1 MKNEVSPELSALLS
15 AVANM
20 ADAPQHP
27 HPRKGDRRDGSVY
40 SPTPEIIT
48 AVQVAL
54 ITGRP
59 LLLAGP
65 PGCGKSSLAGFVART
80 LGFDYFEFVVDD
92 EASPQDLLWHVDVI
106 ARLRDAQLAVTGER
120 VPPINDY
127 IEPGRL
133 WWALDPDSAARRG
146 AGEDAPA
153 NRPCSK
159 PVDLDEGYEPQRAGA
174 VLLIDEIDKAESS
187 FCNGLLVPLGSRQ
200 FTVLDINRRVENG
213 PGRAPESPLVI
224 VTTNGERDLP
234 DAFVRRCVVL
244 SVEGPGA
251 ERLEA
256 IAKLHFPEISG
267 DVDLV
272 ERVQELAH
280 RFAKNAKEHAST
292 AEFLDLV
299 SVMLTLGADSD
310 AEQWKLVERLVVEK
324 PSVRKNLFAS
334 W

>member
-1 MKNEVSPELSALLS
+1 M
-15 AVANM
+15 ANV
-20 ADAPQHP
+20 PQHP

-80 LGFDYFEFVVDD
+80 LDFAYLEFVVTD
-92 EASPQDLLWHVDVI
+92 ESSPQDLLWNVDVI
-106 ARLRDAQLAVTGER
+106 ARLRDAQLATAGEK
-120 VPPINDY
+120 VPPLHDY
-127 IEPGRL
+127 IDPGPL
-133 WWALDPDSAARRG
+133 WWALNPASAARRG
-146 AGEDAPA
+146 ADDDVALS
-153 NRPCSK
+153 RPCSM
-159 PVDLDEGYEPQRAGA
+159 PVHLKDYEPQGAGA

-200 FTVLDINRRVENG
+200 FHVTDIDETVENG
-213 PGRAPESPLVI
+213 ADRAPESPLVI
-224 VTTNGERDLP
+224 ITTNGERDLP

-244 SVEGPGA
+244 PVEGPDA
-251 ERLEA
+251 ERLEE
-256 IAKLHFPEISG
+256 IARLHFPDVSG
-267 DVDLV
+267 DSALSA
-272 ERVQELAH
+272 RVRELAG
-280 RFAKNAKEHAST
+280 RFTKSAKDHAST

-299 SVMLTLGADSD
+299 SVMITFGGDSD
-310 AEQWKLVERLVVEK
+310 SDQWQLVERLVVEK
-324 PSVRKNLFAS
+324 SSVRRNLFTS

>member
-1 MKNEVSPELSALLS
+1 M
-15 AVANM
+15 ANV
-20 ADAPQHP
+20 PQHP

-80 LGFDYFEFVVDD
+80 LDFAYLEFVVTD
-92 EASPQDLLWHVDVI
+92 ESSPQDLLWNVDVI
-106 ARLRDAQLAVTGER
+106 ARLRDAQLATAGEQ
-120 VPPINDY
+120 VPPLHDY
-127 IEPGRL
+127 IDPGPL
-133 WWALDPDSAARRG
+133 WWALNPASAARRG
-146 AGEDAPA
+146 ADEDVELS
-153 NRPCSK
+153 RPCSM
-159 PVDLDEGYEPQRAGA
+159 PVHLKDYEPQGAGA

-200 FTVLDINRRVENG
+200 FHVTDIDETVENG
-213 PGRAPESPLVI
+213 ADRAPESPLVVI
-224 VTTNGERDLP
+224 TTNGERDLP

-244 SVEGPGA
+244 PVEGPDA
-251 ERLEA
+251 ERLEE
-256 IAKLHFPEISG
+256 IARLHFP
-267 DVDLV
+267 DVSEDSAMSA
-272 ERVQELAH
+272 RVRELAN
-280 RFAKNAKEHAST
+280 RFTKSAKDHAST

-299 SVMLTLGADSD
+299 SVMIAFGDDSD
-310 AEQWKLVERLVVEK
+310 SDQWQLVERLVVEK
-324 PSVRKNLFAS
+324 PNVRRNLFTS

>member
-1 MKNEVSPELSALLS
+1 MNEVSPVLAGLLS

-20 ADAPQHP
+20 ADVPQNP
-27 HPRKGDRRDGSVY
+27 QPRKGDRRDGSVY

-80 LGFDYFEFVVDD
+80 LDFSYLEFVVTD
-92 EASPQDLLWHVDVI
+92 ESAPQNLLWNVDVI
-106 ARLRDAQLAVTGER
+106 ARLRDAQLASAGEH
-120 VPPINDY
+120 VPPLNDY
-127 IEPGRL
+127 IDPGPL
-133 WWALDPDSAARRG
+133 WWALDPASAARRG
-146 AGEDAPA
+146 ADKNARVA
-153 NRPCSK
+153 RPCTM
-159 PVDLDEGYEPQRAGA
+159 PVHLKGYEPQGAGA

-200 FTVLDINRRVENG
+200 FHVTDIDEPVENG
-213 PGRAPESPLVI
+213 GDRAPESPLVI
-224 VTTNGERDLP
+224 ITTNGERDLP

-244 SVEGPGA
+244 MVEGPDA
-251 ERLEA
+251 ERLEE
-256 IAKLHFPEISG
+256 IAVLHFPAVAEDTG
-267 DVDLV
+267 LLA
-272 ERVQELAH
+272 RVRMLAQ
-280 RFAKNAKEHAST
+280 RFETGAKEHAST

-299 SVMLTLGADSD
+299 SVLLTLGGADADS
-310 AEQWKLVERLVVEK
+310 EQWRLIERLVVEK
-324 PSVRKNLFAS
+324 PSVRRNLFAS